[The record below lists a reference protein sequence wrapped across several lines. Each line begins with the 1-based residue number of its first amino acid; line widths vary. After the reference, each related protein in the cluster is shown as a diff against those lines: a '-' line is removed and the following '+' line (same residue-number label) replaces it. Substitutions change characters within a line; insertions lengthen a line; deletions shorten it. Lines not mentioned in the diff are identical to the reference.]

1 MVKNN
6 LNKSYVYHI
15 LISLFLGVFS
25 PYFSRLLGFN
35 ELTRLALVYFLIN
48 GVYMLYL
55 GLYTRKRGLTP
66 FILVVLPLGFSVLA
80 TLLWQA
86 VSTDYGFYFSGLY
99 LILGLFTFF
108 GDTRDDPDED
118 MIQIEHD
125 FQSDDI

>member
-1 MVKNN
+1 
-6 LNKSYVYHI
+6 
-15 LISLFLGVFS
+15 
-25 PYFSRLLGFN
+25 
-35 ELTRLALVYFLIN
+35 
-48 GVYMLYL
+48 MLYL